1 MADITEIIK
10 GIQQAAANAFDGSDR
25 EVGGLSREESTPITD
40 KRVMDGFGVR
50 IQGDTLIV
58 NYHTENML
66 NRMKP
71 HEIQND
77 VDERLAEIVSY
88 LKKEYKNVT
97 GEALSLSDLDKEA
110 SIHSE
115 YINRQRV
122 STKGIKK
129 WKIGGASEFSKALK
143 ADNEKPDLE
152 VTFKDFLKKGKPEF
166 VQDVM

>member
-1 MADITEIIK
+1 MADIMEIVK
-10 GIQQAAANAFDGSDR
+10 GIQQAASNAFDGSDR
-25 EVGGLSREESTPITD
+25 EVGGLSREEATPITD
-40 KRVMDGFGVR
+40 RRVMDGFGVR

-88 LKKEYKNVT
+88 LKKEYKSIT
-97 GEALSLSDLDKEA
+97 GDALSLSELDKEA

-122 STKGIKK
+122 ATKGIKK
-129 WKIGGASEFSKALK
+129 WKIGGVSEFSKALETD
-143 ADNEKPDLE
+143 AETPELDD
-152 VTFKDFLKKGKPEF
+152 TIKDFLKKGKPEF
-166 VQDVM
+166 IQDVM